1 MQKEDCFN
9 LGKITKPFGL
19 KGEVVIFLDV
29 DEPNNYANLD
39 SVFVEVRN
47 QLVPFF
53 IQNIRINGNKATV
66 QFEDITPEQTASI
79 VGCNLYLPLD
89 TLPKLTGKKFYF
101 HEIIGF
107 RVIDDEHGDIGTVAS
122 VIEYPAQPLF
132 QIINNGTEILLPV
145 LDQLINNVDRENR
158 TISVHAPEGLI
169 DLYLQN
175 S

>member
-1 MQKEDCFN
+1 MRKEDCFN

-29 DEPNNYANLD
+29 DEPNNYASLD
-39 SVFVEVRN
+39 SVFVEVKN

-66 QFEDITPEQTASI
+66 KFEDMTQEQAAAI
-79 VGCNLYLPLD
+79 AGCNLYLPLD
-89 TLPKLTGKKFYF
+89 NLPKLTGKKFYF

-107 RVIDDEHGDIGTVAS
+107 HVIDDEHGDIGTVAS

-145 LDQLINNVDRENR
+145 LDQLINNVDREKQ